1 MECILLDLT
10 LISATDLKDVN
21 ILSKMDVCA
30 VVSISSESK
39 WKQKTP
45 VHKYSGPNPQWNYPM
60 KFTIVESAV
69 QQNQL
74 TLKIKLMSDRSL
86 GDREIGEVHV
96 PIKELLDNLG
106 GEKSEK
112 RASYSVR
119 LPNGKAK
126 GTVNIAYKFGEK
138 FTAPAQ
144 NLHKVEEPVMAYPPG
159 HPGPS
164 DGHPPHGGAYPYPP
178 PGWYPPQPGYGY
190 PPAAASP
197 GYGYAPPPA
206 YAYQQPQKPMR
217 NGHIMALGLGARL
230 LGDLFIGDNVSDVGE
245 MASYDADGFD
255 F

>member
-1 MECILLDLT
+1 MECRPLDLT

-30 VVSISSESK
+30 VVSISGASK
-39 WKQKTP
+39 SKQKTP
-45 VHKYSGPNPQWNYPM
+45 VDKDSGPNPKWNYTM
-60 KFTIVESAV
+60 KSTIVESAV

-86 GDREIGEVHV
+86 GEREIGEVHV

-112 RASYSVR
+112 RVSYSVR
-119 LPNGKAK
+119 LPNGKPK

-138 FTAPAQ
+138 FTALAQ

-164 DGHPPHGGAYPYPP
+164 DGRPPHGGAYPYPP

-190 PPAAASP
+190 PPAAAAL
-197 GYGYAPPPA
+197 GYGNAPPPA
-206 YAYQQPQKPMR
+206 YANQQPQKPEK
-217 NGHIMALGLGARL
+217 NGRIMALGLGARL
-230 LGDLFIGDNVSDVGE
+230 
-245 MASYDADGFD
+245 
-255 F
+255 